1 MTYIYPPG
9 VFPAP
14 PPPSSR
20 SRVPL
25 SGFLDPF
32 TAGDGECFDVIGRA
46 PFGFVARSLRTGER
60 VAFASAGIEAVE
72 VERSPRLHRV
82 AP

>member
-9 VFPAP
+9 VFPVLP
-14 PPPSSR
+14 LPSR
-20 SRVPL
+20 SCVPL

-32 TAGDGECFDVIGRA
+32 TADDGECFDVIGRA

-60 VAFASAGIEAVE
+60 VAFASDGIEAVE
-72 VERSPRLHRV
+72 VERLPHRHRV
-82 AP
+82 VAP

>member
-1 MTYIYPPG
+1 MERHRLT
-9 VFPAP
+9 
-14 PPPSSR
+14 S
-20 SRVPL
+20 
-25 SGFLDPF
+25 D
-32 TAGDGECFDVIGRA
+32 DGESFDVIERA

-60 VAFASAGIEAVE
+60 VAFASDGIEAVE